1 MFHCFLVCNHLYVLI
16 FACVFVPQAVNQMQE
31 SLQQQVEQVSLL
43 LEHQHN
49 LPSSLIHRATQLQV
63 HMDQILATLLRRYV
77 NIKSRS

>member
-16 FACVFVPQAVNQMQE
+16 FACVFALQAVGQMQG

-49 LPSSLIHRATQLQV
+49 LPSSLIHQATQLQV
-63 HMDQILATLLRRYV
+63 YMDQIPATLLRGYI
-77 NIKSRS
+77 NIKSKS